1 MARTAILTGFLTAAV
16 CVGNACD
23 RSEPDRSVPPL
34 LGGTKTAPEPPD
46 RALVDELD
54 RGIQDRFK
62 DVRDE
67 DIHTRNLGTSRV
79 AFLGLRRLGTIRKEL
94 KGELRSLARIS
105 SAGWETAVYVAE
117 PGKEGTINGP
127 LTASSD
133 SWVLFPNL
141 DGVREVAE
149 RALET
154 GAPARGRGRGVAL
167 EARPV
172 TASKPM
178 CLECHRAN
186 KIGEPLGA
194 VVYAFRDAVLP
205 SLLERSH
212 QNSVTF
218 AAARNIR
225 SRGPR

>member
-1 MARTAILTGFLTAAV
+1 MVRPTILAIALTATL
-16 CVGNACD
+16 CFGNACD
-23 RSEPDRSVPPL
+23 REESDRSGAPQL
-34 LGGTKTAPEPPD
+34 DGRKTAPQPPD
-46 RALVDELD
+46 RPLVDELD

-67 DIHTRNLGTSRV
+67 DIHNRSLGTSRV

-94 KGELRSLARIS
+94 KSELRSLARIS
-105 SAGWETAVYVAE
+105 SSGWETAVYVAE

-141 DGVREVAE
+141 DGVREVAD
-149 RALET
+149 RALAT

-172 TASKPM
+172 TASKAM
-178 CLECHRAN
+178 CLECHRRN
-186 KIGEPLGA
+186 RIGEPLGA

-205 SLLERSH
+205 ALLERSTV
-212 QNSVTF
+212 NSVTS
-218 AAARNIR
+218 AAVRDIR
-225 SRGPR
+225 SGGP